1 MPIGGFGGPS
11 GRRVH
16 SVERA
21 LSASTLLPTVAFAAL
36 GTVTVLLVVQMGI
49 SPLGAVSGPS
59 ARDGGQGVTMPR
71 MSISI
76 GPQRLQHSAPARD
89 RETTTAD
96 VPTTLDIAGPV
107 TLTIPPT
114 RDRETTTA
122 LAPTGPTGP
131 TTLIF
136 ARAAVR
142 TIPPTR
148 DRESTAPDAQSAA
161 MTAAVTGL
169 AVTNTAVT
177 NTAVTNTAVTNAAVA
192 DVAVTNTAVIGRA
205 VTMWEV
211 TTAAVEPHVQACTAA
226 TTAPAVMYTLLAKA
240 ETAPA
245 PGPEGEKSRNED
257 TSVTSVKTPQ
267 NTDATQASEHA
278 KAAKSG
284 P

>member
-36 GTVTVLLVVQMGI
+36 GAVTVLLVAQMGI
-49 SPLGAVSGPS
+49 SPLGAVGGPS
-59 ARDGGQGVTMPR
+59 ARDGGRGVTMPR

-76 GPQRLQHSAPARD
+76 GPQRLQHSPPARD
-89 RETTTAD
+89 RETTTTDARTG
-96 VPTTLDIAGPV
+96 PTS
-107 TLTIPPT
+107 
-114 RDRETTTA
+114 
-122 LAPTGPTGP
+122 PTGP
-131 TTLIF
+131 TTLIL
-136 ARAAVR
+136 ARPVAHAN
-142 TIPPTR
+142 PPTSV
-148 DRESTAPDAQSAA
+148 RESPAPDAQPAA

-169 AVTNTAVT
+169 AVTNAAVT
-177 NTAVTNTAVTNAAVA
+177 
-192 DVAVTNTAVIGRA
+192 DVAVTNPTVIGRA

-211 TTAAVEPHVQACTAA
+211 TTAAVEPHVQAYTAA
-226 TTAPAVMYTLLAKA
+226 TTAPTVMYTLLAKA

-245 PGPEGEKSRNED
+245 LGPEGEKSQNED

-267 NTDATQASEHA
+267 NTDATQASEQA
-278 KAAKSG
+278 KAAKSR

>member
-1 MPIGGFGGPS
+1 MPIGGFGGLS
-11 GRRVH
+11 GRRVR

-36 GTVTVLLVVQMGI
+36 GAVTVLLVVQMGI
-49 SPLGAVSGPS
+49 SPLGAVGGPS

-96 VPTTLDIAGPV
+96 APTTLDIAGPV

-114 RDRETTTA
+114 RGRETTTA

-131 TTLIF
+131 TGPTTLIL
-136 ARAAVR
+136 ARPV
-142 TIPPTR
+142 THTNPPTSV
-148 DRESTAPDAQSAA
+148 RESPAPEAQPAA

-169 AVTNTAVT
+169 AVTNAAVT
-177 NTAVTNTAVTNAAVA
+177 
-192 DVAVTNTAVIGRA
+192 DVAVTNPTVIGRA

-245 PGPEGEKSRNED
+245 LGPEGEKSQNED
-257 TSVTSVKTPQ
+257 TSVTSVKAPQ
-267 NTDATQASEHA
+267 NTDATQASEQA
-278 KAAKSG
+278 KAAKSR

>member
-11 GRRVH
+11 GRRVR

-36 GTVTVLLVVQMGI
+36 GAVTVLLVVQMGI
-49 SPLGAVSGPS
+49 SPLGAVGGPS

-96 VPTTLDIAGPV
+96 APTTLDIAGPV

-114 RDRETTTA
+114 RGRETTTA

-131 TTLIF
+131 TTLIL
-136 ARAAVR
+136 ARPV
-142 TIPPTR
+142 THTNPPTSV
-148 DRESTAPDAQSAA
+148 RESPAPEAQPAA

-169 AVTNTAVT
+169 AVTNAAVT
-177 NTAVTNTAVTNAAVA
+177 
-192 DVAVTNTAVIGRA
+192 DVAVTNPTVIGRA

-211 TTAAVEPHVQACTAA
+211 TTAAVEPHVQAYTAA
-226 TTAPAVMYTLLAKA
+226 TTAPTVMYTLLAKA

-245 PGPEGEKSRNED
+245 LGPEGEKSQNED
-257 TSVTSVKTPQ
+257 TSVTSVKAPQ
-267 NTDATQASEHA
+267 NTDATQASEQA
-278 KAAKSG
+278 KAAKSR